1 MLSSSR
7 FDHYM
12 AVNDLLLT
20 LLKLGVVSVNDW
32 VVVDVIK
39 YVHRRR
45 ASISRMLRQH
55 KQLDHQD

>member
-39 YVHRRR
+39 YVDRR
-45 ASISRMLRQH
+45 AFISRMLHQH